1 VPVSDVA
8 RRIQPELVVSAEL
21 AGHDLVEAISRFPSS
36 EYLVV
41 EPTGEVFGVLATAD
55 VERAVARA

>member
-8 RRIQPELVVSAEL
+8 RRIQPGLIVSAEL
-21 AGHDLVEAISRFPSS
+21 AGQDLVEAISRLPSS

-41 EPTGEVFGVLATAD
+41 EPSGEIFGVLATAD